1 MTKGISMETGKAVL
15 PATTNRYS
23 ECSAFCLIDGI
34 RVRREKFGLLFYDY
48 KGPKI
53 YFVPS
58 RGLIGE
64 DFFDGEKTIGQLADS
79 LQREHRLPRK
89 RILDRLE
96 SLLRALEIKGLI
108 NGQPLC

>member
-1 MTKGISMETGKAVL
+1 METGKAVF
-15 PATTNRYS
+15 PATSNHYTER
-23 ECSAFCLIDGI
+23 SAFRLLDGI

-58 RGLIGE
+58 NGLIGD
-64 DFFDGEKTIGQLADS
+64 DFFDGEKTIGQLADF
-79 LQREHRLPRK
+79 LEKEHRLPRN
-89 RILDRLE
+89 RILNHLE
-96 SLLRALEIKGLI
+96 TLLRALEIKGLI